1 MKRHYLPLTN
11 HPKEY
16 KMIKTIEGIEGLV
29 LDPRELYDEAIIGI
43 CYRSQRAVYSI
54 DKLYEVVHK
63 NFLKEEPKST
73 IHEAIDYVHFNI
85 VGAYMGDLEPI
96 YVESITEP

>member
-1 MKRHYLPLTN
+1 MVKV
-11 HPKEY
+11 
-16 KMIKTIEGIEGLV
+16 IEGIEGLV

-43 CYRSQRAVYSI
+43 CYRSQRAIYSI
-54 DKLYEVVHK
+54 DKLVEIEHK
-63 NFLKEEPKST
+63 SFLKEEPKST
-73 IHEAIDYVHFNI
+73 IFEAIDHVHRNI

>member
-1 MKRHYLPLTN
+1 MVKV
-11 HPKEY
+11 
-16 KMIKTIEGIEGLV
+16 IEGIEGLV

-43 CYRSQRAVYSI
+43 CYRSQRVIYSI
-54 DKLYEVVHK
+54 DKLVEAVHK
-63 NFLKEEPKST
+63 DLLKEEPKST